1 MHFLFNI
8 LLPRPFGG
16 GLVHLDQFDKLS
28 QMLKQI
34 VFLPRRESV
43 KIFACDGCKK
53 SVTVVQL

>member
-16 GLVHLDQFDKLS
+16 GLVYLDQFDKLS

-34 VFLPRRESV
+34 VSV